1 MSRLDS
7 HTSTH
12 ADDVT
17 AALDTFHKALTKRW
31 RTEAVENVRTGNPV
45 LTNITAHGGEPQW
58 SNTSGRGPNWDDETR
73 SAHAWHLSNDRCQY
87 VAWLEGAALSA
98 TTEYPDVPNAPEG
111 FRCEMGEIFSWI
123 EDWAWEE
130 RVHAF
135 DQVQLFDT
143 NSIAA
148 LEAAHEDLLG
158 IGARLGLEAEKER
171 SDGEART
178 ELGNARENA
187 RQLVG
192 EGDDLVDKVRQIEA
206 TKDEKEESPF
216 WAGWTGLAA
225 AAARTGFFSSVAPTR
240 ANQGT
245 IVGWLANLYA
255 YRTTIIKAT
264 RENTLTAINAATK
277 ALDATV
283 AGVTDVSGF
292 WKGVQTGGKVVSAIG
307 TLSGP
312 GKAVIG
318 GAGAVVTLAG
328 VFGEF
333 FLSEIPYEHQEFE
346 IAEVVTRLHKEFK
359 KITNELDDSETEYLD
374 GVRAART
381 AINEVHRYNVELYD
395 LTANNGEGDN
405 RSSGFEATITTIMA
419 ISKTCYELSGD
430 YSGLL
435 RSMSGLAGYDRHL
448 TGSDGAKTAGDLAL
462 LDLRDEVEEFLK
474 TTSARYYLAG
484 EQTYEAARDYARTD
498 EERQATFDEIDS
510 GWRGDPTR
518 DDLGRYDKDN
528 KPDFNAEREADETKD
543 KGYDADDVDNDY
555 VIDRAA

>member
-7 HTSTH
+7 QVSTH
-12 ADDVT
+12 GDDVT

-31 RTEAVENVRTGNPV
+31 RTEAVENVSTGNPV

-87 VAWLEGAALSA
+87 VAWLEGGAFGTLSA
-98 TTEYPDVPNAPEG
+98 TAEYPDVPNAPEG

-123 EDWAWEE
+123 ENWAWEE

-135 DQVQLFDT
+135 DQVELFDT

-158 IGARLGLEAEKER
+158 IGARLGLEAEKG
-171 SDGEART
+171 SDVDVHAV
-178 ELGNARENA
+178 LGRGRALIDES
-187 RQLVG
+187 
-192 EGDDLVDKVRQIEA
+192 DDIVDKVAQIEA
-206 TKDEKEESPF
+206 TKDEKEASPF

-245 IVGWLANLYA
+245 IVGWLATLYA
-255 YRTTIIKAT
+255 YRATIVKAT

-283 AGVTDVSGF
+283 AGATDLSGF

-318 GAGAVVTLAG
+318 PVGAVVTLAG
-328 VFGEF
+328 VYGEF
-333 FLSEIPYEHQEFE
+333 FLSKMPYEYQEFD
-346 IAEVVTRLHKEFK
+346 ITEVVTRLHKEFK
-359 KITNELDDSETEYLD
+359 RTTNELADSEAEYVD
-374 GVRAART
+374 AVRAARN

-405 RSSGFEATITTIMA
+405 RSSGFEATIPTIMA
-419 ISKTCYELSGD
+419 ISKTCYGLSGD
-430 YSGLL
+430 HSGLL

-518 DDLGRYDKDN
+518 EDLGRYDKDN